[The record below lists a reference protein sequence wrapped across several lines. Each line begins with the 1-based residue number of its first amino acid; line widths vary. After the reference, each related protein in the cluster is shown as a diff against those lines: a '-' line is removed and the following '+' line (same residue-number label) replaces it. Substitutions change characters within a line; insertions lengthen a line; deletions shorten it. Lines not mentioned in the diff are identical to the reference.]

1 MNDWQKFLVTGLAAC
16 MLVLPLG
23 DLAVSL
29 EAGTPPNPTLVKQQ
43 VDRWGVGAEVKA
55 KLAGGKILRGS
66 IGDIEEEGFL
76 LNTGRQASPKRVGYT
91 EVAELKLAKNL
102 YRAAGPPDA
111 LAVMRVVE
119 ALGVGRH
126 AVAKTTAAQEYHGT
140 IQTIERDSFT
150 LLPDHQTTAVQI
162 QFNEVRELGPNLSK
176 GAKVAIVVGVV
187 LATLVVVVL
196 VIGSR
201 GIAPTFHL

>member
-1 MNDWQKFLVTGLAAC
+1 MNDWQKFLATGLAAC

-23 DLAVSL
+23 DLAVSV

-43 VDRWGVGAEVKA
+43 VGRWGVGAEVKA
-55 KLAGGKILRGS
+55 KLVGGRNLRGS

-76 LNTGRQASPKRVGYT
+76 LKTGRQAPPQRVGYT

-126 AVAKTTAAQEYHGT
+126 AVAKTTAAQEYHGN
-140 IQTIERDSFT
+140 IQAIERDSFT
-150 LLPDHQTTAVQI
+150 LLPDHQTTAVQV
-162 QFNEVRELGPNLSK
+162 QFNEVSELGPNLSK
-176 GAKVAIVVGVV
+176 GAKIAIAVGVLV
-187 LATLVVVVL
+187 TVVVVVL
-196 VIGSR
+196 VLGSR
-201 GIAPTFHL
+201 SNISAIHL

>member
-1 MNDWQKFLVTGLAAC
+1 MNDCQKFLATGLAAC
-16 MLVLPLG
+16 LLVLPLG
-23 DLAVSL
+23 DLAVSV

-55 KLAGGKILRGS
+55 KLADGKNLRGS
-66 IGDIEEEGFL
+66 IGDIGEEGFL
-76 LNTGRQASPKRVGYT
+76 LNTGRRASPKRVCYA

-126 AVAKTTAAQEYHGT
+126 AVAKTTAAQEYHGN
-140 IQTIERDSFT
+140 IQAIERDSFT
-150 LLPDHQTTAVQI
+150 LLPDHQTTPVQI
-162 QFNEVRELGPNLSK
+162 QFNEVREVGPNLSK
-176 GAKVAIVVGVV
+176 GAKVAIVVAVV
-187 LATLVVVVL
+187 AAVVVVVL
-196 VIGSR
+196 ALGSR
-201 GIAPTFHL
+201 SDVSIPPL

>member
-1 MNDWQKFLVTGLAAC
+1 MNDWQKFLATGLAAC
-16 MLVLPLG
+16 MLVLQLG
-23 DLAVSL
+23 DLAVSV

-43 VDRWGVGAEVKA
+43 VDCWGVGAEVKA
-55 KLAGGKILRGS
+55 KLAGGKNLRGS
-66 IGDIEEEGFL
+66 IGGIEEESFL

-126 AVAKTTAAQEYHGT
+126 AVVKSMAAQEYHGN
-140 IQTIERDSFT
+140 IQAIERDSFT
-150 LLPDHQTTAVQI
+150 LLPDHQTTPVQM
-162 QFNEVRELGPNLSK
+162 QFNEVREVGPNLSK
-176 GAKVAIVVGVV
+176 GAKVAIAVAV
-187 LATLVVVVL
+187 LITVVVVVL
-196 VIGSR
+196 VLGSR
-201 GIAPTFHL
+201 SNISAIHL

>member
-1 MNDWQKFLVTGLAAC
+1 MNDWQKFLATGLAAC
-16 MLVLPLG
+16 LLVLPLG
-23 DLAVSL
+23 DLAVSA
-29 EAGTPPNPTLVKQQ
+29 EAGTPPNPALVKQQ

-55 KLAGGKILRGS
+55 KLAGGKNLRGS
-66 IGDIEEEGFL
+66 IGDIEKEGFL
-76 LNTGRQASPKRVGYT
+76 LNTGRQASRQRVGYT

-126 AVAKTTAAQEYHGT
+126 AVAKTTAAQEYHGN
-140 IQTIERDSFT
+140 IQAIEQDSFT

-162 QFNEVRELGPNLSK
+162 QFNEVREVGPNLSK
-176 GAKVAIVVGVV
+176 GAKIAIAVGVLV
-187 LATLVVVVL
+187 TVVVVVL
-196 VIGSR
+196 VLGSR
-201 GIAPTFHL
+201 SNVSMPPL